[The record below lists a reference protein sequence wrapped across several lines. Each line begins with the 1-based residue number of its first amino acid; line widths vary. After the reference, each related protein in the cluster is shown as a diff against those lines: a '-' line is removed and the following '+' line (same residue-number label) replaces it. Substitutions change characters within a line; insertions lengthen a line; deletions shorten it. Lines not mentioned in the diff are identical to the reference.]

1 MYGKISL
8 LTSSAAERLSMS
20 ACVLAV
26 LWLAVVWAL

>member
-1 MYGKISL
+1 MKGKLSL
-8 LTSSAAERLSMS
+8 LTWSAAERLSMT